1 MKKLQIIAPLSIM
14 CLSLVG
20 CNNNK
25 GTGEARLWR
34 AYTTENLISD
44 WDYDDKENSEN
55 DQYRDRDSTLRF
67 NCIKNENEGVQLMIS
82 AKEHINSFDF
92 ELPDVKGDRGII
104 TKDHFSVAAAWYQDV
119 GGTNEKYAYPGYYP
133 DALIPLENYKF
144 RRHNFIEKGRSQALY
159 INLVTDKNTPAGTY
173 KGTGVL
179 TLDDKKYNVPFE
191 VRVYDA
197 EMPDECHQKSCYL
210 IWYEEIQNGEL
221 KNSGPDMQMKYFD
234 FVVSKRI
241 APGTLPSG
249 YESNFDLYIDKYV
262 ERVIRDEKISA
273 SRAPFVGNQCTYP
286 RVKSFLQKMI
296 DKNLELRRAGDTTIN
311 LFEKLFFYVD
321 DEPTAARYPE
331 VKAHDKIIFDLKKE
345 LCEQLKDYPDLYES
359 FTHIENLVTIQY
371 TEELVA
377 TNEEGGVECWCPQF
391 QYFQS
396 AENREIYKQRMVSN
410 DRDFGEHVW
419 WYGCMDPQTPYPSYH
434 LDADLLNS
442 RLIKYMQ
449 YDYEIQGN
457 IFWNVCYYSKYTR
470 GFTTSRDIWHD
481 PISWANCAG
490 DGQLVY
496 PGITYG
502 IDGPITTLRMESIL
516 ASNEEYE
523 YQWLIEQKVNEY
535 NTQKGTSYN
544 VRELL
549 QKYYKRLY
557 KNVVAYDSDEEF
569 DAVRLELLDVL
580 ETLNHDLEAGMAKLL
595 AK

>member
-1 MKKLQIIAPLSIM
+1 
-14 CLSLVG
+14 
-20 CNNNK
+20 
-25 GTGEARLWR
+25 
-34 AYTTENLISD
+34 
-44 WDYDDKENSEN
+44 
-55 DQYRDRDSTLRF
+55 
-67 NCIKNENEGVQLMIS
+67 
-82 AKEHINSFDF
+82 
-92 ELPDVKGDRGII
+92 
-104 TKDHFSVAAAWYQDV
+104 
-119 GGTNEKYAYPGYYP
+119 
-133 DALIPLENYKF
+133 
-144 RRHNFIEKGRSQALY
+144 
-159 INLVTDKNTPAGTY
+159 
-173 KGTGVL
+173 
-179 TLDDKKYNVPFE
+179 
-191 VRVYDA
+191 
-197 EMPDECHQKSCYL
+197 
-210 IWYEEIQNGEL
+210 
-221 KNSGPDMQMKYFD
+221 
-234 FVVSKRI
+234 
-241 APGTLPSG
+241 
-249 YESNFDLYIDKYV
+249 
-262 ERVIRDEKISA
+262 
-273 SRAPFVGNQCTYP
+273 
-286 RVKSFLQKMI
+286 
-296 DKNLELRRAGDTTIN
+296 
-311 LFEKLFFYVD
+311 
-321 DEPTAARYPE
+321 
-331 VKAHDKIIFDLKKE
+331 DKIIFDLKKE

-371 TEELVA
+371 TDELVA

-391 QYFQS
+391 QHFQTP
-396 AENREIYKQRMVSN
+396 ENRELYKQRMVSN

-496 PGITYG
+496 PGVTYG

-516 ASNEEYE
+516 AGNEEYE

-557 KNVVAYDSDEEF
+557 KNVIAYDSDEEF

-580 ETLNHDLEAGMAKLL
+580 ETLNHDLDAGMAKLL